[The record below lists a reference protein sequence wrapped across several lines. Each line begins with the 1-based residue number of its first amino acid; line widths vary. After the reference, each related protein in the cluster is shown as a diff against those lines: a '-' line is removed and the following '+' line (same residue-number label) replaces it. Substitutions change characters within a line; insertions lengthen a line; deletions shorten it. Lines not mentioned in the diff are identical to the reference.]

1 MFGPRKVLT
10 LKFKSKFRLQKR
22 RKFLRNLN
30 FTEGQPISLV
40 SLFSGIAEL
49 RTAIAKLHGFDAIS
63 PEQIIV
69 GTGSKELIFLAMNI
83 FHGGKY
89 KKYQKSQFLDSVF
102 RHHSGFSRMDNL
114 CSTSTIGQTKIFCS
128 QHFNGN
134 PMESHTSSLN

>member
-1 MFGPRKVLT
+1 M
-10 LKFKSKFRLQKR
+10 
-22 RKFLRNLN
+22 RNLN

-89 KKYQKSQFLDSVF
+89 KKVTEIQILRLHFQTSFWFLRDGQPMLHKYDWPNKDVLWSTLQWKLNGKSHL
-102 RHHSGFSRMDNL
+102 
-114 CSTSTIGQTKIFCS
+114 K
-128 QHFNGN
+128 
-134 PMESHTSSLN
+134 P

>member
-1 MFGPRKVLT
+1 M
-10 LKFKSKFRLQKR
+10 
-22 RKFLRNLN
+22 RNLN

-89 KKYQKSQFLDSVF
+89 KKVTEIQILRLHFQTSFWFLPDGQPMLHKYDWPNKDVLWSTLQWKPNGKSHL
-102 RHHSGFSRMDNL
+102 
-114 CSTSTIGQTKIFCS
+114 K
-128 QHFNGN
+128 
-134 PMESHTSSLN
+134 P

>member
-1 MFGPRKVLT
+1 M
-10 LKFKSKFRLQKR
+10 
-22 RKFLRNLN
+22 RNLN

-89 KKYQKSQFLDSVF
+89 KKVTEIQISPNFRIFHDFVFLPAAL
-102 RHHSGFSRMDNL
+102 RL
-114 CSTSTIGQTKIFCS
+114 AAFC
-128 QHFNGN
+128 
-134 PMESHTSSLN
+134 

>member
-1 MFGPRKVLT
+1 M
-10 LKFKSKFRLQKR
+10 
-22 RKFLRNLN
+22 RNLN

-89 KKYQKSQFLDSVF
+89 KKVPEIPAV
-102 RHHSGFSRMDNL
+102 SRL
-114 CSTSTIGQTKIFCS
+114 RFQTSFWSLRDGQ
-128 QHFNGN
+128 
-134 PMESHTSSLN
+134 PMLHKYDWPNKDLL